1 MLIGRTVIDPSNTKT
16 FENLLD
22 DPLGTG
28 RELGS
33 LFSYSHCDCVSNI
46 KVDRTNLEFVGKEA

>member
-1 MLIGRTVIDPSNTKT
+1 MLIGRRVIDPSNTKS
-16 FENLLD
+16 FESLLN

-33 LFSYSHCDCVSNI
+33 LFSYSHCVSNI
-46 KVDRTNLEFVGKEA
+46 KVGRTNLEFVGKEA